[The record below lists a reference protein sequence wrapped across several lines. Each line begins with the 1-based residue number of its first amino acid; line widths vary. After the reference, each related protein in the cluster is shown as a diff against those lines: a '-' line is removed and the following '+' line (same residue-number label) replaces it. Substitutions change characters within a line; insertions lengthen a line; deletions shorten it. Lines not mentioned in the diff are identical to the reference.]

1 MEIVN
6 LIIDD
11 LNVTTPKNTTVLA
24 AARQAGIEIPTL
36 CFLKDVNEVASCRV
50 CVVELNSKLIAS
62 CTLIAEEGMIIS
74 TNTPMIREARKTVI
88 ELLLSNHKRECT
100 TCIRSECC
108 ELQQLCKD
116 LNIRDIR
123 YEGEKNSGKI
133 DLSSCSIV
141 RDDEKC
147 ILCGRCIKTCCD
159 IQSVHA
165 INFSHRGF
173 NTKVSPLYERP
184 LGDTT
189 CINCGQC
196 IMACPVGALYEKE
209 SIKDVWNVLADKNKY
224 VVVQTAPAVR
234 IALGEEFGLPIGTRV
249 TGKMVAALRK
259 LGFYQVFDTDF
270 AADLTI
276 MEEGTELLSRLKS
289 GENLPLITSC
299 CPAWVKFV
307 EHNYTDMIPNLSTC
321 KSPHEMEGALIK
333 TYFAKKLGI
342 DAEKIIVVSIM
353 PCVAKK
359 FEGQRQELGTASMK
373 DIDYV
378 LTTRELSTMI
388 KEAGIDFSNMNDE
401 DFDSPFG
408 ESTGAGVIFGAT
420 GGVTEAALRT
430 VFDIVSGDDN
440 SLMEVKTVRGISG
453 IKEMSICL
461 PDGRTINAAIANGIK
476 NAREVLQSIQSEKKH
491 YDFIEVMACPGGCV
505 TGGGQP
511 ILNSRIKEKIDPKLE
526 RAKSIYEEDSSK
538 LIRKSHK
545 NPYILKIYEEFLIKP
560 NSALSHELLHT
571 HYSDRSDK

>member
-1 MEIVN
+1 MEMVN
-6 LIIDD
+6 IIIDGI
-11 LNVTTPKNTTVLA
+11 NIETPKNTTVLT
-24 AARQAGIEIPTL
+24 AARQSGIEIPTL
-36 CFLKDVNEVASCRV
+36 CFLKDINEVASCRV
-50 CVVELNSKLIAS
+50 CVVELNSRLIAS
-62 CTLIAEEGMIIS
+62 CTLMAEEGMNIS
-74 TNTPMIREARKTVI
+74 TNTPMVREARKTVV

-108 ELQQLCKD
+108 ELQKLCKD

-123 YEGEKNSGKI
+123 YEGEKSIGKI

-141 RDDEKC
+141 RDEEKC
-147 ILCGRCIKTCCD
+147 ILCGRCLKTCSD
-159 IQSVHA
+159 VQSVHA

-173 NTKVSPLYERP
+173 NTKVSALYGRP
-184 LGDTT
+184 LGDTN

-209 SIKDVWNVLADKNKY
+209 SIKDVWNALADKSKY
-224 VVVQTAPAVR
+224 VIVQTAPAVR
-234 IALGEEFGLPIGTRV
+234 IALGEEFGLPIGSRV
-249 TGKMVAALRK
+249 TGKMVSALRK

-276 MEEGTELLSRLKS
+276 MEEGTELLSRLNS
-289 GENLPLITSC
+289 GENLPLMTSC

-307 EHNYTDMIPNLSTC
+307 EHNYADMLPNLSTC

-333 TYFAKKLGI
+333 TYFAEKLSI
-342 DAEKIIVVSIM
+342 DAAKIVVVSIM

-359 FEGQRQELGTASMK
+359 FEGQREELGTTSMK
-373 DIDYV
+373 DVDYV
-378 LTTRELSTMI
+378 LTTRELSKMI
-388 KEAGIDFSNMNDE
+388 KEAGIDFPNMKDE
-401 DFDSPFG
+401 DFDNPLG
-408 ESTGAGVIFGAT
+408 ESTGAAVIFGAT

-440 SLMEVKTVRGISG
+440 SLMEVHTARGISG
-453 IKEMSICL
+453 IKEVSVSL
-461 PDGRTINAAIANGIK
+461 PDGRTINAAIANGIR
-476 NAREVLQSIQSEKKH
+476 NARDVIESVKSGEKH
-491 YDFIEVMACPGGCV
+491 YDFIEIMACPGGCV

-511 ILNSRIKEKIDPKLE
+511 ILSSRIREQFDAKIE
-526 RAKSIYEEDSSK
+526 RAKSIYEEDASK

-545 NPYILKIYEEFLIKP
+545 NPCIQKIYEEFLISP

-571 HYSDRSDK
+571 HYTDRSDK

>member
-50 CVVELNSKLIAS
+50 CVVELNSKLITS

-209 SIKDVWNVLADKNKY
+209 NIKDVWNVLADKNKY

-307 EHNYTDMIPNLSTC
+307 EHNYTDMLPNLSTC

-342 DAEKIIVVSIM
+342 DAKKIIVVSIM

-359 FEGQRQELGTASMK
+359 FEGQRQELGTDSMK

-511 ILNSRIKEKIDPKLE
+511 ILNPRIKEKINPKLE

>member
-1 MEIVN
+1 MEMVN
-6 LIIDD
+6 IIIDGQ
-11 LNVTTPKNTTVLA
+11 NVTTPKNTTVLA

-36 CFLKDVNEVASCRV
+36 CFLKDINEVASCRV
-50 CVVELNSKLIAS
+50 CVVELNSRLIAS
-62 CTLIAEEGMIIS
+62 CTLMVEEGMNIS
-74 TNTPMIREARKTVI
+74 TNTPMVREARKTVV

-123 YEGEKNSGKI
+123 YEGEKSIGKV

-141 RDDEKC
+141 RDEEKC
-147 ILCGRCIKTCCD
+147 ILCGRCLKTCSD
-159 IQSVHA
+159 VQSVDA

-173 NTKVSPLYERP
+173 TTKVSALYERP
-184 LGDTT
+184 LGETS

-209 SIKDVWNVLADKNKY
+209 NIKDVWDALADKSKY

-276 MEEGTELLSRLKS
+276 MEEGTELLNRLNS
-289 GENLPLITSC
+289 GEKLPLMTSC
-299 CPAWVKFV
+299 CPAWIKFV
-307 EHNYTDMIPNLSTC
+307 EHNYADMLQNLSTC

-333 TYFAKKLGI
+333 SYFSKQLGI
-342 DAEKIIVVSIM
+342 DAEKIVVVSIM

-359 FEGQRQELGTASMK
+359 FEGQRPELGTPSMK

-378 LTTRELSTMI
+378 LTTREISKMI
-388 KEAGIDFSNMNDE
+388 KEAGIDFPNLIDE

-408 ESTGAGVIFGAT
+408 ESTGAAVIFGAT

-430 VFDIVSGDDN
+430 VFEILSGDDN
-440 SLMEVKTVRGISG
+440 DLMEVHTVRGTSG
-453 IKEMSICL
+453 IKEVSVGL

-476 NAREVLQSIQSEKKH
+476 NAREVIEAVKSGEKH
-491 YDFIEVMACPGGCV
+491 YDFIEIMACPGGCV

-511 ILNSRIKEKIDPKLE
+511 IISSRQKEKIDAKSE

-545 NPYILKIYEEFLIKP
+545 NPYILKIYEDFLTKP
-560 NSALSHELLHT
+560 GSELSHKLLHT
-571 HYSDRSDK
+571 HYTDRSNK

>member
-1 MEIVN
+1 MEMVN
-6 LIIDD
+6 IIIDGQS
-11 LNVTTPKNTTVLA
+11 VTTPKNTTVLA
-24 AARQAGIEIPTL
+24 GARQAGIEIPTL
-36 CFLKDVNEVASCRV
+36 CFLKDINEVASCRV
-50 CVVELNSKLIAS
+50 CVVELNSRLIAS
-62 CTLIAEEGMIIS
+62 CTLMVEEGMNIS
-74 TNTPMIREARKTVI
+74 TNTPMVREARKTVV

-123 YEGEKNSGKI
+123 YEGEKSIGKV

-141 RDDEKC
+141 RDEEKC
-147 ILCGRCIKTCCD
+147 ILCGRCLKTCSD
-159 IQSVHA
+159 VQSVDA

-173 NTKVSPLYERP
+173 TTRVSALYEIP
-184 LGDTT
+184 LGETS

-209 SIKDVWNVLADKNKY
+209 NIKDVWDVLADKSKY

-276 MEEGTELLSRLKS
+276 MEEGTELLNRLNS
-289 GENLPLITSC
+289 GENLPLMTSC
-299 CPAWVKFV
+299 CPAWIKFV
-307 EHNYTDMIPNLSTC
+307 EHNYADMLQNLSTC

-333 TYFAKKLGI
+333 SYFSKQLGI
-342 DAEKIIVVSIM
+342 DAEKIVVVSIM

-359 FEGQRQELGTASMK
+359 FEGQRPELGTPSMK

-378 LTTRELSTMI
+378 LTTREISKMI
-388 KEAGIDFSNMNDE
+388 KEAGIDFPNLVDE

-408 ESTGAGVIFGAT
+408 ESTGAAVIFGAT

-430 VFDIVSGDDN
+430 VFEILSGDDN
-440 SLMEVKTVRGISG
+440 DLMEVHTVRGTSG
-453 IKEMSICL
+453 IKEVSVGL

-476 NAREVLQSIQSEKKH
+476 NAREVIEAVKSGEKH
-491 YDFIEVMACPGGCV
+491 YDFIEIMACPGGCV

-511 ILNSRIKEKIDPKLE
+511 IISSRQKEKIDAKSE

-545 NPYILKIYEEFLIKP
+545 NPYILKIYEDFLTKP
-560 NSALSHELLHT
+560 GSELSHKLLHT
-571 HYSDRSDK
+571 HYTDRSNK